1 MSVSGGPAL
10 QEYYFTSISKGY
22 YFHQR
27 GMFIDEEEKIA
38 YPKNNK
44 LKKTPHSITFQCMRR
59 GLGHL
64 AAHMK
69 DFIKDESQINILK
82 IPQILMKISK

>member
-44 LKKTPHSITFQCMRR
+44 LKKTPHSITFQCMGR

-64 AAHMK
+64 AAK
-69 DFIKDESQINILK
+69 NWEPNQNFENSVNFDENFQI
-82 IPQILMKISK
+82 

>member
-1 MSVSGGPAL
+1 
-10 QEYYFTSISKGY
+10 
-22 YFHQR
+22 
-27 GMFIDEEEKIA
+27 MFIDEEEKIA

-44 LKKTPHSITFQCMRR
+44 LTKTPHSITFQCMGR

-69 DFIKDESQINILK
+69 DF
-82 IPQILMKISK
+82 